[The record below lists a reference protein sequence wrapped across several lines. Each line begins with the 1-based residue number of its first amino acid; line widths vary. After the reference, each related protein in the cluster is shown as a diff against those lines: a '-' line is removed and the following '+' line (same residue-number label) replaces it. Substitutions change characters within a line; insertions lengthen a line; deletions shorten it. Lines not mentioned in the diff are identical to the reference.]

1 VETGIQ
7 ACPCENREPVL
18 KDHGFTASSAG
29 QALLP
34 PAYRRQAGMTKWE
47 KFIASHVQ

>member
-1 VETGIQ
+1 
-7 ACPCENREPVL
+7 VL
-18 KDHGFTASSAG
+18 KDHGFPASSAG

-47 KFIASHVQ
+47 KFIASRVQEIFKKFLKRFYR